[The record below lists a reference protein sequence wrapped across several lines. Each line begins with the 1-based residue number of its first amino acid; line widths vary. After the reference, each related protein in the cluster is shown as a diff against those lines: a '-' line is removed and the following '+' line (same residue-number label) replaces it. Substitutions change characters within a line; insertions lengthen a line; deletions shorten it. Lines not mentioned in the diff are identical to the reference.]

1 MKAVRLIIFLFFA
14 CAASASAQRRL
25 VAVDVETG
33 AFLQGV
39 NVQGHHFIGTTD
51 SLGIISVPDS
61 LYTLLFSHVNYESNL
76 VNLHLSNS
84 DTVFLISKLNN
95 IGEVLVLGK
104 GKKEDDGMD
113 ELRERIRKQAK
124 IEAELASANPNGN
137 LFGLLSYL
145 IPKKWK
151 NRKENK
157 RKRHQELLENY

>member
-1 MKAVRLIIFLFFA
+1 MFVLLVMCVADA
-14 CAASASAQRRL
+14 MAQHRL

-33 AFLQGV
+33 TPLKGV
-39 NVQGHHFIGTTD
+39 NVQSHHFVAVTD
-51 SLGIISVPDS
+51 SMGCVTLPDS
-61 LYTLLFSHVNYESNL
+61 LHTFLFSHVNYESHL
-76 VNLHLSNS
+76 VNTYQTA

-95 IGEVLVLGK
+95 LGEVLVLGK

-137 LFGLLSYL
+137 LFGLIGYL

-157 RKRHQELLENY
+157 RKRHEEILENY